1 MEKDNNKIA
10 EQLAQLFSD
19 DESMKRVKED
29 FHEYLQRLKSLMSCY
44 QCALMEVETKFKVLD
59 VTKPIRMDSLC
70 YSLTTYRA
78 YVLRK
83 PDCGVEP
90 ALLVSMENKTFY

>member
-29 FHEYLQRLKSLMSCY
+29 FH
-44 QCALMEVETKFKVLD
+44 
-59 VTKPIRMDSLC
+59 
-70 YSLTTYRA
+70 
-78 YVLRK
+78 
-83 PDCGVEP
+83 
-90 ALLVSMENKTFY
+90 